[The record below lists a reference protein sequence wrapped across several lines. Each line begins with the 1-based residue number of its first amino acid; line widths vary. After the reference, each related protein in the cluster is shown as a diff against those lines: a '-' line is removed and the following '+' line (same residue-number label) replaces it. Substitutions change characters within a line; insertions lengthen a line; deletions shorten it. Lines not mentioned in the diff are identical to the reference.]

1 MTKIKRIPTDLL
13 RRLPRENQADYIAK
27 YHALCTQKYDWY
39 VRESGGGAYYSN
51 GDVPILQGG
60 DEAFDCNW
68 TPEQWHLRPYL
79 YFYNPVQGAIYKSYA
94 RYGLPPLSEYHYGWK
109 REDSLILKNGQPY
122 YCGMFRDNGGNTSA
136 HWFVERDDIWI
147 MHNGSY
153 TYYYG
158 ASGHHTQGG
167 TFSTVTD
174 VKKPETE
181 PIMAAARAMNTAKY
195 KGVYKPFIERLIEL
209 YGLNKTQI

>member
-1 MTKIKRIPTDLL
+1 MTTQIKRIPTDLL
-13 RRLPRENQADYIAK
+13 RSLPRQNQADYIAK

-51 GDVPILQGG
+51 GDIPILQGG

-68 TPEQWHLRPYL
+68 TPEQWHLRPYR

-94 RYGLPPLSEYHYGWK
+94 RYGLPSLSEYHYGWK

-122 YCGMFRDNGGNTSA
+122 YYGMFRDGDTSA
-136 HWFVERDDIWI
+136 HYWPQTGDIWI
-147 MHNGSY
+147 THNGSH
-153 TYYYG
+153 TNYYG
-158 ASGHHTQGG
+158 ASDKHTQGG

-174 VKKPETE
+174 VKKPMTE
-181 PIMAAARAMNTAKY
+181 PIMTAAKKMNRAKY
-195 KGVYKPFIERLIEL
+195 NGLYAPFIERLVEL
-209 YGLNKTQI
+209 YGLNHTQI